1 MVIKKSVRC
10 NGCKNYIDIYVGEK
24 QSLKNR
30 RVRCQCGIQYRCVE
44 DFRGITKWRAM

>member
-10 NGCKNYIDIYVGEK
+10 KECKSYTDIYVGEK

-30 RVRCQCGIQYRCVE
+30 KIRCQCGKQYRCVE
-44 DFRGITKWRAM
+44 DFRGITRWREM

>member
-10 NGCKNYIDIYVGEK
+10 RECKSYTDIYVGEK

-30 RVRCQCGIQYRCVE
+30 KIRCQCGKQYRCVE
-44 DFRGITKWRAM
+44 DFRGITRWRVM

>member
-10 NGCKNYIDIYVGEK
+10 KECKSYTDIYVGEK

-30 RVRCQCGIQYRCVE
+30 KIRCQCGKQYRCVE
-44 DFRGITKWRAM
+44 DFRGITRWRAM

>member
-10 NGCKNYIDIYVGEK
+10 KECKSYTDIYAGEK

-44 DFRGITKWRAM
+44 DSKGITRWRAL